1 MHPQRESPGG
11 TNYHRAQS
19 FLQSVQTAGG
29 VGHTHRGGAWTEG
42 EEGDEEVDA
51 SSPVT
56 AQHVTSPPRR
66 LRLCLSRADLE
77 MAPSGSRHPSAPL
90 SQLRKRRLR
99 EAKQLARARS
109 PLSFQVAKQ
118 DSNPG
123 LGLHV
128 HHGGAAW
135 RNTAAERPRHCVS
148 ELVRNVKGEAAL
160 TAATLI
166 PNPFPPP
173 WLSSPR
179 CPPMLSPSRSM
190 SHPEQLGRS
199 PRTRRWSPSFV
210 PLRLASVFQGANRP
224 QAPPR

>member
-19 FLQSVQTAGG
+19 FLQSAQSAGG

-42 EEGDEEVDA
+42 EEGDKEVDA

-77 MAPSGSRHPSAPL
+77 MAPSGSRHPSVPV

-128 HHGGAAW
+128 RHGGAACAPQ
-135 RNTAAERPRHCVS
+135 RVTSCGRSRVEKHSSR
-148 ELVRNVKGEAAL
+148 
-160 TAATLI
+160 AAT
-166 PNPFPPP
+166 
-173 WLSSPR
+173 
-179 CPPMLSPSRSM
+179 
-190 SHPEQLGRS
+190 
-199 PRTRRWSPSFV
+199 
-210 PLRLASVFQGANRP
+210 PLRLGARQERQRGGSADRGDADSKSLP
-224 QAPPR
+224 APMAVLPPLPSDALSLPLHVPP